1 MTKKEIE
8 RKTEGWVKS
17 TKEDLDRI
25 LYFVKN
31 NEKGLG
37 YEHAM
42 TALQSIA
49 SYCYNLAKSFK
60 DWSNEDRQGKL
71 EESTSRRSFKKFV
84 ESKKVIK
91 EETSYEGDVI
101 NVAFD
106 NAKLSG
112 QEFDDIH
119 DSGFSFG
126 KVYTWSQLEPMMI
139 HARIPSS
146 KIQRVKAELKK
157 IEQMGKYDDFIY
169 EGCKKKSVKEAC
181 RKVTESKK
189 IVEDDS
195 WTTADGSKIEVK
207 QDKVFKTTK
216 DGKKF
221 WMPKY
226 TWEHAFDDDGDIEN
240 GPSRRE
246 PTWFPVK

>member
-31 NEKGLG
+31 NEKGMG

-60 DWSNEDRQGKL
+60 DWTNEDRQGKL
-71 EESTSRRSFKKFV
+71 EESTSRRSFKKF
-84 ESKKVIK
+84 
-91 EETSYEGDVI
+91 
-101 NVAFD
+101 
-106 NAKLSG
+106 
-112 QEFDDIH
+112 
-119 DSGFSFG
+119 
-126 KVYTWSQLEPMMI
+126 M
-139 HARIPSS
+139 
-146 KIQRVKAELKK
+146 
-157 IEQMGKYDDFIY
+157 
-169 EGCKKKSVKEAC
+169 EA
-181 RKVTESKK
+181 KK
-189 IVEDDS
+189 IVEDNS

-221 WMPKY
+221 WMPRY

-246 PTWFPVK
+246 PTWLPVK